1 MYRVNGEGRAQ
12 AVECERLG
20 LARLDERV
28 GVLLDCPELG
38 AAEAAEIVV
47 DQLPNLL
54 DGVKLKIVDSVDIE
68 MK

>member
-1 MYRVNGEGRAQ
+1 MGRGARR
-12 AVECERLG
+12 RLSVSG
-20 LARLDERV
+20 WGSPVLDERV